1 MEIALNIGWVVLGLA
16 GLYFGAEW
24 LVRGAA
30 GIALS
35 VGLSSLVVGLT
46 VVAFG
51 TSLPELIVSVQ
62 ANLQGSGDFALGNVI
77 GSNICNIGLVLAI
90 AALITAIP
98 VQAQVVKRELPLL
111 VIVSVVFVVML
122 LADGKI
128 GRIEGLILTV
138 GIVAYTWVAIR
149 IARRNPDDPV
159 ASVEEELDGL
169 NEENAKG
176 RLGQNLL
183 LALMGLVVLAI
194 GSHLLVTGGEF
205 LAKELGVS
213 EAFIALTLV
222 AFGTSLPEL
231 ATTIVACRKN
241 EAELAAGNAI
251 GSCLFNLLCVAGIT
265 ALIKPIVSSSIAL
278 VDLAVMTGFAVAL
291 FLLMK
296 REPILARGS
305 GVLLLAAY
313 LGYIVFL
320 GIRG

>member
-1 MEIALNIGWVVLGLA
+1 M
-16 GLYFGAEW
+16 
-24 LVRGAA
+24 
-30 GIALS
+30 
-35 VGLSSLVVGLT
+35 
-46 VVAFG
+46 
-51 TSLPELIVSVQ
+51 
-62 ANLQGSGDFALGNVI
+62 
-77 GSNICNIGLVLAI
+77 
-90 AALITAIP
+90 
-98 VQAQVVKRELPLL
+98 
-111 VIVSVVFVVML
+111 IVSVVFVVML

-183 LALMGLVVLAI
+183 LAIMGLVVLAI